1 MATLKEIYDFV
12 GSADSSDLRNKIV
25 AALVVRSMAIVNDG
39 TSTAEQNNFARA
51 CLRNPKQYEATALNA
66 IMGEYHLLT
75 LAQIQAV
82 GADPTGDSDTDIQA
96 AVNKVVDQLLGVA

>member
-39 TSTAEQNNFARA
+39 ASTAEQNAFARQ
-51 CLRNPKQYEATALNA
+51 CLRTPKQYEATALNA
-66 IMGEYHLLT
+66 IMGEYAGLT
-75 LAQIQAV
+75 IAAIQ
-82 GADPTGDSDTDIQA
+82 GASDEDIQA
-96 AVNKVVDQLLGVA
+96 AVNKVVNQLLGVA

>member
-66 IMGEYHLLT
+66 IMGEYAGLT
-75 LAQIQAV
+75 IAAIQ
-82 GADPTGDSDTDIQA
+82 GASDEDIQT

>member
-66 IMGEYHLLT
+66 IMGEYAALT
-75 LAQIQAV
+75 ITQIRDA
-82 GADPTGDSDTDIQA
+82 ADEDIQA
-96 AVNKVVDQLLGVA
+96 AVNKVVNQLLGVA

>member
-1 MATLKEIYDFV
+1 MATLKEIYDFT

-66 IMGEYHLLT
+66 IMGEYNALT
-75 LAQIQAV
+75 IVQIRDA
-82 GADPTGDSDTDIQA
+82 ADVDIQA
-96 AVNKVVDQLLGVA
+96 AVNKVVNQLLGVA

>member
-39 TSTAEQNNFARA
+39 ASTAEQNNFARS
-51 CLRNPKQYEATALNA
+51 CLQNPKQYEATAINA
-66 IMGEYHLLT
+66 IMGEYAALT
-75 LAQIQAV
+75 IEQIRDA
-82 GADPTGDSDTDIQA
+82 SDEDIQT
-96 AVNKVVDQLLGVA
+96 AVTKVVDQLLGVA

>member
-66 IMGEYHLLT
+66 IMGEYSGLT
-75 LAQIQAV
+75 ITQIRDA
-82 GADPTGDSDTDIQA
+82 ADEDIQA

>member
-39 TSTAEQNNFARA
+39 ASTAEQNAFARA

-66 IMGEYHLLT
+66 IMGEYGGLT
-75 LAQIQAV
+75 IAAIQ
-82 GADPTGDSDTDIQA
+82 GAADEDIQA

>member
-51 CLRNPKQYEATALNA
+51 CLRNPKSYEATALNA
-66 IMGEYHLLT
+66 IMGEYAALT
-75 LAQIQAV
+75 ITQIRDA
-82 GADPTGDSDTDIQA
+82 ADEDIQA
-96 AVNKVVDQLLGVA
+96 AVNKVVNQLLGVA

>member
-51 CLRNPKQYEATALNA
+51 CLRSPKQYEATALNA
-66 IMGEYHLLT
+66 IMGEYAALT
-75 LAQIQAV
+75 ITQIRDA
-82 GADPTGDSDTDIQA
+82 ADEDIQA
-96 AVNKVVDQLLGVA
+96 AVNKVVNQLLGVA